1 MLPPWLEQYRRAA
14 LLLTAFLFPAGYATD
29 GLVLL
34 LLAVIAEGVV
44 KRRLQWQRSPCDW
57 PLVAFLAV
65 FLVSSLLSPY
75 RVIAVG
81 ATGLAALTI
90 YLGFGPL
97 YRATRHDS
105 GFVGPIMWAL
115 FLGGLVA
122 AGWAIVLHRITGRPA
137 FLPELGQNAVGT
149 TLLIAVL
156 VGLGLSFSGPIW
168 RRALMA
174 PALAV
179 IAYGLLVTYT
189 RGAWVGAAAGLLTLL
204 ILAGTR
210 HIWSGVM
217 LVVLVAAIG
226 FTAVRPEQAALAR
239 RAASIVSP
247 SANIDRIYLA
257 RSASAIFV
265 DHPLLGT
272 GMHTFP
278 SVYPQY
284 RLPEDPN
291 PLPIPF
297 AHNIFANMAAEGG
310 ILGLGA
316 FVWILIQAA
325 VSGWRG
331 LKAAVTPE
339 RRLAI
344 ATILATFVGMM
355 VHQVFDGTLLS
366 VHLGTGM
373 WFAIAILAAGAATS
387 LPKQPPQWN

>member
-1 MLPPWLEQYRRAA
+1 MLPPWLERYGRGA
-14 LLLTAFLFPAGYATD
+14 LIVTAFLFPAGYATD

-34 LLAVIAEGVV
+34 LLAVIAEGIVQ
-44 KRRLQWQRSPCDW
+44 RRLPWERSPLDW
-57 PLVAFLAV
+57 PLTAFLAI
-65 FLVSSLLSPY
+65 FLISSLLSPY
-75 RVIAVG
+75 RVVAVG

-90 YLGFGPL
+90 YVAFGPMH
-97 YRATRHDS
+97 RAVRRDS
-105 GFVGPIMWAL
+105 RFIRPIMWAV

-210 HIWSGVM
+210 YIWSGVA
-217 LVVLVAAIG
+217 VVLLVAAIG
-226 FTAVRPEQAALAR
+226 FTAVRPEQAALAQR
-239 RAASIVSP
+239 VASIVNP
-247 SANIDRIYLA
+247 SANLDRIYLA
-257 RSASAIFV
+257 RAASAIFA
-265 DHPLLGT
+265 DHPFLGT

-278 SVYPQY
+278 FVYPQY
-284 RLPEDPN
+284 RLQGDPT
-291 PLPIPF
+291 PPTVKPF
-297 AHNIFANMAAEGG
+297 AHNILLNMAAEGG

-316 FVWILIQAA
+316 FVWILIQPA
-325 VSGWRG
+325 VSGWHG
-331 LKAAVTPE
+331 LQAAPTLE

-366 VHLGTGM
+366 VHLGTGL
-373 WFAIAILAAGAATS
+373 WFAIAILAASG
-387 LPKQPPQWN
+387 PKQ

>member
-1 MLPPWLEQYRRAA
+1 MSCAMLPPWLERYRRAA
-14 LLLTAFLFPAGYATD
+14 LLLTAFLLPAGYATD

-34 LLAVIAEGVV
+34 LLAVIAEGIVR
-44 KRRLQWQRSPCDW
+44 RRLPWERSPLDW
-57 PLVAFLAV
+57 ALTAFLAV
-65 FLVSSLLSPY
+65 FLISSLMSPY
-75 RVIAVG
+75 RVVAVG

-90 YLGFGPL
+90 YLGFGPM
-97 YRATRHDS
+97 YRAVRRDS

-122 AGWAIVLHRITGRPA
+122 AGWAIVLHRTTGRPA

-149 TLLIAVL
+149 TLLIAL
-156 VGLGLSFSGPIW
+156 LTGLGLVLFGPI
-168 RRALMA
+168 RRRGSLALG
-174 PALAV
+174 LAI
-179 IAYGLLVTYT
+179 IAYGLIVTYT
-189 RGAWVGAAAGLLTLL
+189 RGAWLGAAIGLLTLL
-204 ILAGTR
+204 ILAGPR
-210 HIWSGVM
+210 YIWSGVA
-217 LVVLVAAIG
+217 VVLLVAAIG
-226 FTAVRPEQAALAR
+226 FTAVRPEQAALAQR
-239 RAASIVSP
+239 VASIVNP
-247 SANIDRIYLA
+247 SANLDRIYLA
-257 RSASAIFV
+257 HAASAIFA
-265 DHPLLGT
+265 DHPFLGT

-278 SVYPQY
+278 FVYPQY
-284 RLPEDPN
+284 RLQGDPT
-291 PLPIPF
+291 PPTVKPF

-366 VHLGTGM
+366 VHLGTGL
-373 WFAIAILAAGAATS
+373 WFAIAILAASG
-387 LPKQPPQWN
+387 PK